1 MLIEYGGDPEAKAKK
16 RDIRGG
22 DFLTCDQL
30 AEEVGFVDYEQVK
43 RDAFVTKKVDVYK
56 WMKNYKRRRT
66 NPGKQMTQVKDNKV
80 QTSDTFQGQ
89 TDVQQQKDLQ
99 QQEDGEK
106 RSIPHDERKKV
117 VKNQKQKNE
126 YIEQKGTVEKD
137 KKVGLSSSDDST
149 QDEFLPPGLSGK
161 DIKPGKKM
169 E

>member
-1 MLIEYGGDPEAKAKK
+1 MLIQYGGDTEAKAQK
-16 RDIRGG
+16 RDICGG

-30 AEEVGFVDYEQVK
+30 AEEVGFLNYEQVK

-66 NPGKQMTQVKDNKV
+66 NPGKQTTQVKDTKV
-80 QTSDTFQGQ
+80 QTSDIVQGQ

-99 QQEDGEK
+99 QQEGGEK

-117 VKNQKQKNE
+117 GKDSKGKNE
-126 YIEQKGTVEKD
+126 QRGVVEKD